1 MINLFKK
8 NNNSVGGYVPPTL
21 VNLSLLG
28 NKAKKFLIRRSNSLV
43 PNNRNDLVIP
53 YYNSTNKYNEEVL
66 VRIAIKKMKLFRD
79 MKFRTKYKE
88 ILHIAQWLYA
98 KRVSDSISYKR
109 ADVIAKAMGFDNR
122 WEYGRYL
129 DDKPYDYDKNELKFL
144 SMTCSVS
151 EFDKTTTMNIYQDM
165 INGVLANKDIDEL
178 YREFVTRTAFADMRY
193 IEQEQFTDYIKMKLQ
208 VRYPIGSNVPEP
220 IVRRDANKVHEL
232 VMAFN
237 DAVGEAK
244 RYSNR
249 MDLSGGAYYDD
260 EEIYGEGTEYE
271 RKGVWKYK
279 KVTQAQIRYRV
290 NKLIRM
296 LSKLVDNPDNWYSYR
311 VKRMVNES
319 NTIQLDGEQ
328 YLEELAKA
336 EADANEYDDTMLT
349 LPEGISDDLANSI
362 MENANRDYE
371 RHMVD
376 YWSNPNG
383 VHGKAVTKSFTP
395 TNTIHKAVR
404 EIAKRNSDRG
414 IVPKNMYRMT
424 TDKKVFTNKS
434 TVAGGSMMI
443 DCSGSMGFTEQDI
456 REIIDDLPAA
466 NIAGYVG
473 YNQKIDGYDGMIK
486 IIAKDG
492 RCDFNAIDD
501 LQNYGANSVDL
512 DGLKWLAEQPEPR
525 IWISDQQVIGVNEE
539 TGSNAN
545 LNQAKRNE
553 ISRFMKRHNIIPIRV
568 IEDVKKLAKQL
579 SK

>member
-1 MINLFKK
+1 MINLFRK
-8 NNNSVGGYVPPTL
+8 NNSVGGYVPPTL

-28 NKAKKFLIRRSNSLV
+28 NKAKKFLIRRSNTLI
-43 PNNRNDLVIP
+43 PNNRNELVIP
-53 YYNSTNKYNEEVL
+53 YYNSSNKYNEEVL
-66 VRIAIKKMKLFRD
+66 VRIAIQKMKLFRD

-98 KRVSDSISYKR
+98 KRVSDNISYKR
-109 ADVIAKAMGFDNR
+109 ADVIAKAMGYKTR

-129 DDKPYDYDKNELKFL
+129 DNKPNDYDKNELKFL
-144 SMTCSVS
+144 SMTCNVS
-151 EFDKTTTMNIYQDM
+151 DFDRTTTMNIYQDM

-178 YREFVTRTAFADMRY
+178 YREFVKRTAFADMKY
-193 IEQEQFTDYIKMKLQ
+193 IEQDDLTDYIKMKLQ

-220 IVRRDANKVHEL
+220 IVRRDANKVYEL
-232 VMAFN
+232 VIAFN
-237 DAVGEAK
+237 EAVGEAK

-249 MDLSGGAYYDD
+249 MDMTGGAYYDD

-279 KVTQAQIRYRV
+279 KITQAQVRYRV

-296 LSKLVDNPDNWYSYR
+296 LSKLVNNPDNWYSYR
-311 VKRMVNES
+311 VNRMVNES
-319 NTIQLDGEQ
+319 NTIMLDGEQ

-336 EADANEYDDTMLT
+336 EADANEYDETMLT

-376 YWSNPNG
+376 YWTNPNG
-383 VHGKAVTKSFTP
+383 VHGKAVIKSFTP

-414 IVPKNMYRMT
+414 VVPKNMYRMT

-473 YNQKIDGYDGMIK
+473 YNTKIDGYDGMIK

-492 RCDFNAIDD
+492 RCDFDAIDK
-501 LQNYGANSVDL
+501 LQYYGANSVDL

-525 IWISDQQVIGVNEE
+525 IWISDQQVIGVDKD
-539 TGSNAN
+539 TGTYSN
-545 LNQAKRNE
+545 LNQAKRTE

-568 IEDVKKLAKQL
+568 IADVKKLAKQL